1 MNEAILVSR
10 MRMKSSR
17 TSPPYSS
24 HSEEG
29 KHVFD
34 DDSKEEATQGPQSE
48 DGSEDELASIVPQS
62 EKGMTQTSQQ
72 VSSSLAQATEPP
84 A

>member
-1 MNEAILVSR
+1 M
-10 MRMKSSR
+10 
-17 TSPPYSS
+17 
-24 HSEEG
+24 
-29 KHVFD
+29 FD